1 MSAPTTSNSG
11 VNVRISWQPP
21 INNGGSTVT
30 QYQVIIV
37 TSTGTYSE
45 NTQYCDGSVASVIAN
60 LYCDVPMSV
69 LWASPYN
76 NIYGDLVKAK
86 VSAKNAIGWNTLSD
100 PNTVGAYVQTVP
112 V

>member
-1 MSAPTTSNSG
+1 
-11 VNVRISWQPP
+11 
-21 INNGGSTVT
+21 
-30 QYQVIIV
+30 
-37 TSTGTYSE
+37 
-45 NTQYCDGSVASVIAN
+45 
-60 LYCDVPMSV
+60 MSV